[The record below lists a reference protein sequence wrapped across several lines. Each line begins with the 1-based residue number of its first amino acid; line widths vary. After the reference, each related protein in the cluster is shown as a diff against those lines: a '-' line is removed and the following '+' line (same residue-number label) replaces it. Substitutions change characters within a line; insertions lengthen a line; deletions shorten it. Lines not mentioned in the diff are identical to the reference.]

1 MNLFTGWRMRRK
13 AAVVDTSEV
22 AREYRAREAILVR
35 DLAREWGT
43 TEEVVRWSV
52 TGGQEVIQ
60 QDFARAVA
68 DAAPE
73 PEAGEPTPS
82 RGRSRKL
89 TTREVLA
96 IRRAYAAGG
105 STQQDLARAYG
116 IPLSLTQRVLR
127 GDAYATA
134 GGPLAIPRKRRSRRE
149 AEA

>member
-60 QDFARAVA
+60 QDFARA
-68 DAAPE
+68 
-73 PEAGEPTPS
+73 
-82 RGRSRKL
+82 
-89 TTREVLA
+89 
-96 IRRAYAAGG
+96 
-105 STQQDLARAYG
+105 YG